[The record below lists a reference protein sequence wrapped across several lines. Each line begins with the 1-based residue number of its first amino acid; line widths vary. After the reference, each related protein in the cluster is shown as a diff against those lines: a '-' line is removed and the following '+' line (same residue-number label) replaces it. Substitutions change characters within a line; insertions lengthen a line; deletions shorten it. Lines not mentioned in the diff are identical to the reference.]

1 MKPSYM
7 KSKMRLNVET
17 ACFCALIC
25 LFLLGVVMLPDC
37 ARAEPAAQEEAVE
50 EEAKEE
56 YGFCPYFRVE
66 GTIGDCLYCHVRGER
81 CKEVKETD
89 PHDLYDYPSHL
100 QIHEDDQGRFGFYE
114 LEGGIGDHCP
124 WMLERAF
131 RYLKRHNVNRITI
144 DISSPGGSVFAGWET
159 VTVIQYWQ
167 ANGFDVTTQVRSIAA
182 SAAFTI
188 YCAADKR
195 LISPFAELMQHELFE
210 FTFFELTTPTDS
222 KKKTKLLTH
231 LQDTVTAWLARKVGM
246 TKEELAQ
253 KLKDR
258 EYWLNGVQAKHMGWA
273 TGYTM
278 PIDPETEKGLLEN
291 VEQY

>member
-1 MKPSYM
+1 MKPSYK
-7 KSKMRLNVET
+7 KSKTRLNVGS
-17 ACFCALIC
+17 ALISALIC
-25 LFLLGVVMLPDC
+25 LLICGVVMLPDC
-37 ARAEPAAQEEAVE
+37 ARAEAATAE
-50 EEAKEE
+50 EEPPADDGVARCPFTTMTDQETCLTCHGKGKDFKKIKES
-56 YGFCPYFRVE
+56 
-66 GTIGDCLYCHVRGER
+66 
-81 CKEVKETD
+81 D
-89 PHDLYDYPSHL
+89 PHDLFDYPAHL
-100 QIHEDDQGRFGFYE
+100 RIHEDDQGRFGFYE
-114 LEGGIGDHCP
+114 LEGGIGDYCP

-131 RYLKRHNVNRITI
+131 RYLKRHNVNRIII

-195 LISPFAELMQHELFE
+195 LISPFAELMQHELFG

-246 TKEELAQ
+246 TKEELAK
-253 KLKDR
+253 KLRDR

-278 PIDPETEKGLLEN
+278 PIDPETERGLLEN